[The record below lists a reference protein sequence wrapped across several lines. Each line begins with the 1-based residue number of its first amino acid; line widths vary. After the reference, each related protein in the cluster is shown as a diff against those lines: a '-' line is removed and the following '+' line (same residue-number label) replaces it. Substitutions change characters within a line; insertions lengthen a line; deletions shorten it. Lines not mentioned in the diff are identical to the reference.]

1 MTTNLVDLPTENI
14 NSNNDP
20 IQLQTSEISNNV
32 VIPNPSQELKIQR
45 DADTNNLNEF
55 VTGIQ
60 QASST
65 GSLELPSRDIP
76 QDQTIITQDK
86 NIKPNYIPETN
97 VSNYIDASK
106 TKEEIIRNEASREQS
121 IINTDMLF
129 KQYKIPIILT
139 ILYFAFQTP
148 TINMLLNKYMPS
160 LFLNEGNMSI
170 MGNIVMSLLYASAY
184 LCVENI
190 LDMLSD

>member
-14 NSNNDP
+14 NSNNNP
-20 IQLQTSEISNNV
+20 IQLQTSEIPNNI
-32 VIPNPSQELKIQR
+32 VIPNPNQELKIQR
-45 DADTNNLNEF
+45 DEDTNNLNEF

-65 GSLELPSRDIP
+65 GGLELPSRDIP
-76 QDQTIITQDK
+76 QDQTIITHDQ

-97 VSNYIDASK
+97 ARKYIEDTK
-106 TKEEIIRNEASREQS
+106 TRDEIINNQMNMQQS

-129 KQYKIPIILT
+129 KQYKVPIILI

-148 TINMLLNKYMPS
+148 TISMLLNKYAPS
-160 LFLNEGNMSI
+160 LFLNEGNMNI
-170 MGNIVMSLLYASAY
+170 MGNVLMSILYASAY
-184 LCVENI
+184 LCVENV
-190 LDMLSD
+190 LELLSE